1 MSDGKYLSL
10 SMPHSI
16 QLANLLCDPAI
27 EYFEADD
34 FNNRGVV
41 SQLLEMKITHP
52 HIRHPISTAMPPHV
66 P

>member
-10 SMPHSI
+10 PTPQLI
-16 QLANLLCDPAI
+16 QLANLLCDPVI
-27 EYFEADD
+27 EYFEADNS
-34 FNNRGVV
+34 NNRGVV

-52 HIRHPISTAMPPHV
+52 LIRHLISTAMPPHV

>member
-10 SMPHSI
+10 PTPHLI
-16 QLANLLCDPAI
+16 QLANLLCDPAT
-27 EYFEADD
+27 EYFEADS

-41 SQLLEMKITHP
+41 SQRLEMKITHHP
-52 HIRHPISTAMPPHV
+52 IRHPIFTAMPPHV